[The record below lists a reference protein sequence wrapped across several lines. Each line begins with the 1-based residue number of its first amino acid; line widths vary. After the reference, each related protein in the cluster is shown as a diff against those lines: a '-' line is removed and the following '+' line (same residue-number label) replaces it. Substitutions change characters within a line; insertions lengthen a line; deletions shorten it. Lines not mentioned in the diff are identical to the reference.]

1 MSPLLKLKMRFT
13 TKALLAS
20 RAVAAGAT
28 VLAIAN
34 AGGCAEGSNPTRDLF
49 AAVGAGPK
57 VAATPDFVA
66 SSRPEKLDFMPVGTS
81 EAGRATPARTAD
93 EVKAA
98 EAELDALRTQN
109 EAAGQAAS
117 KLGGTPAPQPVPLP
131 KTR

>member
-1 MSPLLKLKMRFT
+1 MSPVLKLEMRCT
-13 TKALLAS
+13 TKALLA
-20 RAVAAGAT
+20 RRTAAAAVA
-28 VLAIAN
+28 VLLVAN
-34 AGGCAEGSNPTRDLF
+34 AAGCAEGSNPTRDLF

-57 VAATPDFVA
+57 VAQTPDFVA

-81 EAGRATPARTAD
+81 QPGRTTPARSAE

-109 EAAGQAAS
+109 EAAGKAAAQ
-117 KLGGTPAPQPVPLP
+117 LGGTPAPKPVPLP